1 MLNEGI
7 HLRHRPQ
14 VAAPATSS
22 ATSQGHSSIHIHI
35 QQPDYTY
42 KKENGFNNM
51 FDQDG

>member
-22 ATSQGHSSIHIHI
+22 ATSQGHISIHIQH
-35 QQPDYTY
+35 PDNAY
-42 KKENGFNNM
+42 KREWV
-51 FDQDG
+51 